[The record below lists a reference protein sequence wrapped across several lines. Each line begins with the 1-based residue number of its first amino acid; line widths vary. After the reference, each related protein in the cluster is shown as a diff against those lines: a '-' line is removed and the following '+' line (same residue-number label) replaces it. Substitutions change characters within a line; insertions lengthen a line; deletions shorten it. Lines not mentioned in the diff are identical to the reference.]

1 MIVAICKGVVG
12 AIGAQFANLST
23 NVIETTNECQVVR
36 EITNTRISKA
46 RRRYNSNLRAPI
58 YTATIGTIDHKV
70 LHSEFI
76 MWVFVNSL
84 CNSKVYQSET
94 IRRINSIENIINL
107 QFTLGKEVTLSDF
120 RQSESP
126 LSQTYVIGKQ
136 HGLTT
141 LSLISHK

>member
-1 MIVAICKGVVG
+1 MIEIAIAVVI
-12 AIGAQFANLST
+12 AL
-23 NVIETTNECQVVR
+23 
-36 EITNTRISKA
+36 
-46 RRRYNSNLRAPI
+46 L
-58 YTATIGTIDHKV
+58 
-70 LHSEFI
+70 L
-76 MWVFVNSL
+76 WVFVD
-84 CNSKVYQSET
+84 V
-94 IRRINSIENIINL
+94 SIENIINL